1 VDPASQAE
9 YLRHGGWF
17 GSLELTM
24 LRASFNNAPAF
35 SLPADMP
42 LAPRYIVG
50 LESAGGLG
58 ARARFWR
65 FDNEYQAPSQFP
77 VLGPGGVFPSFGV
90 ALTADRFDM
99 DFYRHLYFSRGE
111 LIFGASIAAASI
123 DVSATAPYWLSYVV
137 TQSYSVQQSGGGA
150 GVFLEGR
157 HQLSS
162 SSNSEWSFLSHG
174 RWSALVTEITDT
186 RLRSRDPIDTS
197 LSILEGSLGLEYKR
211 KFRSSSFYVQYFLES
226 QSWQLQGMGGYNGFP
241 TNKPLGFL
249 GSTIGIGFSR

>member
-1 VDPASQAE
+1 MARTSSLLALLMLLAAGAPAGGQSIEAANKAYDDLPIRQPPDVLAGPKNAKSAAFPESIQATTFDAAIVQPAPWTPVDPASISCATPVDPASQAE
-9 YLRHGGWF
+9 YLRRGGWF

-65 FDNEYQAPSQFP
+65 FDNEYQALSQFP

-111 LIFGASIAAASI
+111 LIFGASVAAASV

-157 HQLSS
+157 HQFSS
-162 SSNSEWSFLSHG
+162 SSIS
-174 RWSALVTEITDT
+174 
-186 RLRSRDPIDTS
+186 
-197 LSILEGSLGLEYKR
+197 
-211 KFRSSSFYVQYFLES
+211 
-226 QSWQLQGMGGYNGFP
+226 
-241 TNKPLGFL
+241 
-249 GSTIGIGFSR
+249 